1 MEEDDAIENPLIHP
15 CKCSGTMKYIHLG
28 CLKQWI
34 GTQSCVKVDSNEDCC
49 IYLIHKIQCELCKE
63 NLPDS
68 IQHNKKIFDIVDFG
82 KDYSNYMTIE
92 ALTLDKYKN
101 KYLYVV
107 NLDNDKDIKI
117 GRGHDTNLLLSDISV
132 SRLHCKIS
140 KSKNNF
146 FIEDFD
152 SKFGTLIL
160 MQNPIFQLN
169 TEIPLNIQIGRTFI
183 RLKVKK
189 PFKFFNCCDDTEKI
203 DDNVYHEQNSK
214 FIEKIDIKKDIKN
227 EDEND
232 NDDDEEDIDY
242 SEKKPEAKL
251 KIVEIS
257 HNEND
262 INDDDNNDL
271 NNGNNVNIFGKKKN
285 NNNNINVDYNQLDT
299 ANNVITNGNANN
311 ENNNNNNNHNN
322 KINNNIINE
331 PTNIITQNNNNNNNN
346 NNNQQNTNNII
357 TYHAQPTRLINV

>member
-169 TEIPLNIQIGRTFI
+169 TEIPLNIQIGRTCFSASNTVNSRRSSWAARRVYISALETGGAFRLSRPISAPRTAFI
-183 RLKVKK
+183 SAS
-189 PFKFFNCCDDTEKI
+189 
-203 DDNVYHEQNSK
+203 SK
-214 FIEKIDIKKDIKN
+214 HCPIAITSPVAFICVPKRR
-227 EDEND
+227 
-232 NDDDEEDIDY
+232 EEPWNL
-242 SEKKPEAKL
+242 SKGHL
-251 KIVEIS
+251 
-257 HNEND
+257 
-262 INDDDNNDL
+262 
-271 NNGNNVNIFGKKKN
+271 GNF
-285 NNNNINVDYNQLDT
+285 T
-299 ANNVITNGNANN
+299 T
-311 ENNNNNNNHNN
+311 
-322 KINNNIINE
+322 
-331 PTNIITQNNNNNNNN
+331 T
-346 NNNQQNTNNII
+346 
-357 TYHAQPTRLINV
+357 